1 MSGDLL
7 NLIKSSKVHKEVIS
21 ELNENNIVKP
31 GNSVNNII
39 KYIETA
45 VKNKIYYNQDK
56 PLQSGCGFPA
66 NVSVNEVVAHY
77 TSSPKNKDYILQQ
90 DDIVKVDF
98 GVHSLGYITDSA
110 QTFHFNSK
118 FDEFIDISKKAT
130 NYAINLC
137 GVDVNLGDLGKDIE
151 EYVKS
156 KEVTIDNKLYPLYTL
171 KDLTGHNIGQYRI
184 HKSKA
189 LPNTAIHYPL
199 RMEEGEV
206 FAVEPFISTCPD
218 IYYDNPTNLFMI
230 NKNYINYVKNLSKKE
245 LIIFNKIFDRY
256 SMLCFCDRW
265 LLDEIENFNFDIF
278 DNLIQKKLIE
288 EYKTIYVPKN
298 NYVSQFEHNI
308 YIRKNGIIK
317 LTENKYY

>member
-7 NLIKSSKVHKEVIS
+7 NFIKSSKVHKDVMSDLI
-21 ELNENNIVKP
+21 ENNIVKP
-31 GNSVNNII
+31 GNSINYIVN
-39 KYIETA
+39 YIESSI
-45 VKNKIYYNQDK
+45 KNKIKYDKDK

-66 NVSVNEVVAHY
+66 NVSVNEIVAHY
-77 TSSPKNKDYILQQ
+77 TSSTNNNDYILQK

-98 GVHSLGYITDSA
+98 GVHSQGYITDSA

-118 FDEFIDISKKAT
+118 YDEFIQASKDAT
-130 NYAINLC
+130 NYAIRLC
-137 GVDVNLGDLGKDIE
+137 GIDVNLGDLGKDIE

-156 KEVTIDNKLYPLYTL
+156 KEVYIGEKLYPLYTL
-171 KDLTGHNIGQYRI
+171 KDLTGHNIGQYVI

-206 FAVEPFISTCPD
+206 YAIEPFVSTCAES
-218 IYYDNPTNLFMI
+218 YYNNPTNLFMI
-230 NKNYINYVKNLSKKE
+230 NKNYVDYVCLLNDKE
-245 LIIFNKIFDRY
+245 LKLFNQIFEKYF
-256 SMLCFCDRW
+256 MLCFCDRW
-265 LLDEIENFNFDIF
+265 LMNECKEYNSKLFKM
-278 DNLIQKKLIE
+278 LINKNLIE
-288 EYKTIYVPKN
+288 EYKTIYVPIN

-308 YIRKNGIIK
+308 YIKNNGIIK